1 MLRGLLILD
10 LVKPTK
16 ISSIELEL
24 SAKAS
29 TAWPEGVGARRVE
42 VSETHKVFSATT
54 VYFRASADG
63 PRRGVSVGPGINL
76 NDDDHERDFEWRRGR
91 DTARTRSPSP
101 IREREAENGADLQ
114 PTSSRTSS
122 DSSDYY
128 SAPITRVARGQ
139 SLDAANF
146 NRHPHSHHQSEI
158 APPYTPPYTPK
169 STRSGDL
176 MMSPTAAGSLG
187 QLPQIHED
195 PSRPAEDPTRTL
207 EDMRAALMAELGPE
221 AGVPRSTSALM
232 NSSGSA
238 LHTPNSGLPT
248 TSSGSSLHS
257 LRDHSSSRHIPSSDY
272 IDSPM
277 SHSRSR
283 TTTIATPPLSPEDR
297 SPSREERGRNG
308 RRRSSRFSLSTM
320 STALLDAVRSK
331 SRSTRRPSPPP
342 DVTPIRRG
350 RAMERGAYDR
360 EESGSAVRSKERS
373 RLGKVGGLFGL
384 EKSVVHEEQSP
395 GPAGNAEWK
404 EFRPGTYTYPISFTI
419 PGDAPPTLRCD
430 YGSVIWRLK
439 ANVHRPGTFT
449 SKLSDQREVMMIHC
463 PMEEDTEDTENIIVE
478 RQWDQQ
484 LQYLITISGRSFYIG
499 GSIPVS
505 VTLMP
510 LMKVKMYRFAV
521 FLEEKVEYYH
531 QRRLS
536 RTDPISRVLLL
547 SVKHDGEKPIP
558 LIPIDSDDPQAFL
571 ESPMRELTEPDEDL
585 SEFASNLM
593 GPGPWSF
600 HKDVP
605 MPKSCNVLRFSNKN
619 KSSNIHIT
627 HTLKV
632 LVRVERGD
640 DLHIDPKTGKRK
652 LFDIVVQSPVQ
663 VLSCRCNPEWTALP
677 RYSETFQGALEDT
690 NMDDCPCAEHERRQN
705 APKLV
710 LERTATKASSDSS
723 LSTVSAID
731 STPIN
736 PASMPSL
743 RSREMEALMER
754 NVRFER
760 LVSGMETEA
769 GDAPPAY
776 GEAV

>member
-42 VSETHKVFSATT
+42 VSETHKVFCATT

-63 PRRGVSVGPGINL
+63 PRRGASVGPGIIL
-76 NDDDHERDFEWRRGR
+76 NDDDHEREVEWRRGR
-91 DTARTRSPSP
+91 GAARTRSPSP
-101 IREREAENGADLQ
+101 MRSGAELQ

-122 DSSDYY
+122 DSSDYF

-146 NRHPHSHHQSEI
+146 NRHPHSHHQAEI

-169 STRSGDL
+169 STRSGEL
-176 MMSPTAAGSLG
+176 VMSPTAAGSLG

-195 PSRPAEDPTRTL
+195 PSRPADDPSRTL

-221 AGVPRSTSALM
+221 AGVPRSTSSLNA
-232 NSSGSA
+232 SGSA

-257 LRDHSSSRHIPSSDY
+257 LREASSSRQLASSSDHV
-272 IDSPM
+272 DSPV

-283 TTTIATPPLSPEDR
+283 TATIATPPLSPDER
-297 SPSREERGRNG
+297 SPSREDRGRNG
-308 RRRSSRFSLSTM
+308 HRRSSRFSLTTM
-320 STALLDAVRSK
+320 SSALFDAVRSK

-342 DVTPIRRG
+342 DAAPIRRG
-350 RAMERGAYDR
+350 RAMERGAYER

-373 RLGKVGGLFGL
+373 RLGKMGGLFGL
-384 EKSVVHEEQSP
+384 EKSLAREDQSP
-395 GPAGNAEWK
+395 GPAGSGAEWK
-404 EFRPGTYTYPISFTI
+404 EFKPGTYTYPISFTI

-430 YGSVIWRLK
+430 YGSVVWRLK

-449 SKLSDQREVMMIHC
+449 SKLSDTREVMMIHC

-499 GSIPVS
+499 GTIPVS

-510 LMKVKMYRFAV
+510 LMKIKMYRFAV

-547 SVKHDGEKPIP
+547 SIKHDGEKPLP
-558 LIPIDSDDPQAFL
+558 LLPISSDDPEAFL
-571 ESPMRELTEPDEDL
+571 SSPMRELAGEGDDE
-585 SEFASNLM
+585 SEYAASLM

-605 MPKSCNVLRFSNKN
+605 MPRSCNVLRFSNKN
-619 KSSNIHIT
+619 KASDIHIS

-640 DLHIDPKTGKRK
+640 DVHMDPKTGKRK

-677 RYSETFQGALEDT
+677 RYSEALQGALEDAP
-690 NMDDCPCAEHERRQN
+690 MDGCPCTEHESQH

-710 LERTATKASSDSS
+710 LERVASKMSSDSS
-723 LSTVSAID
+723 LSTVSAVD
-731 STPIN
+731 STPVN
-736 PASMPSL
+736 PASIPSL
-743 RSREMEALMER
+743 RSRQIEALMER

-760 LVSGMETEA
+760 LVSGLETEA

-776 GEAV
+776 GVAV